1 VPAGGWHACTGWLAR
16 CGAGV
21 LECRWEKEKDADR
34 GHPEACYELG
44 KKRTGVSCCRFGQIV
59 QIIVARS
66 SYCTRF
72 LGCQME
78 IIPAAAHT
86 EPGCWLS
93 GSRRISDCQRLPA
106 NAQAGKVVKSG
117 ILSIVVPWLLRC
129 QDTFWI
135 VLLICLVLEPFC
147 GFYVFFGIQCRSV
160 ADGVGFSATGTLFW
174 FLRDEI
180 AMVE

>member
-1 VPAGGWHACTGWLAR
+1 MCTRLLAR

-72 LGCQME
+72 IGCQTKILPRMDSNHRPCPYKERALPIKLLGME
-78 IIPAAAHT
+78 IVPAAAHT

-106 NAQAGKVVKSG
+106 NAQAGKVVRIG
-117 ILSIVVPWLLRC
+117 
-129 QDTFWI
+129 I
-135 VLLICLVLEPFC
+135 VLSNLV
-147 GFYVFFGIQCRSV
+147 
-160 ADGVGFSATGTLFW
+160 
-174 FLRDEI
+174 
-180 AMVE
+180 